1 MFQPAEVRRAV
12 FYRCPISK
20 LFEVNNIRGIVRRRL
35 LIIVNALQIVYDKA
49 TDIFNKYLPMM
60 KSLAFSL
67 LKDHQLSEDAVQEA
81 LIRLSKNTGKIDNI
95 NSKASKN
102 YIYTVTKNEALRILK
117 KEKNREDHEEDVQLF
132 DEDGFN
138 NIGGQTDIEAFADEY
153 GFSSEV
159 ASLLEELSEVD
170 RDIIVYKYG
179 AGYSLKEIA
188 ELMGMDRE
196 AVYKRHQRALVKLK
210 EILEAGNEK

>member
-1 MFQPAEVRRAV
+1 MFRPAEVLRAV
-12 FYRCPISK
+12 FYRCPI
-20 LFEVNNIRGIVRRRL
+20 LNIIGVNNIRGIVRRRL
-35 LIIVNALQIVYDKA
+35 LIIVNAFQIVYDKA

-117 KEKNREDHEEDVQLF
+117 KEKSREDHEEDVRLF

-159 ASLLEELSEVD
+159 AELLEELSE
-170 RDIIVYKYG
+170 IVYKYG

>member
-1 MFQPAEVRRAV
+1 MFRPAEVLRAV
-12 FYRCPISK
+12 FYRCPI
-20 LFEVNNIRGIVRRRL
+20 LNIIGVNNIRGIVRRRL

-95 NSKASKN
+95 NSKATKN

-210 EILEAGNEK
+210 VVLEAGNEK